1 VARTVNSRGRF
12 GGWALALLVGAG
24 AAAAAEAPQKP
35 RIDAF
40 VAGSGLPRSWV
51 VSVKPEI
58 VVAIRD
64 RDSLKPGEGAQKV
77 RLQGEAA
84 DEEMAGRLGYRS
96 MRSLVEINCETRR
109 DRVME
114 MEVFAQHDLK
124 GAAQKRPVPGGWI
137 QPSED
142 AYLADVIRAACRAP
156 KPPQAQ
162 TATEVPQL
170 RPAVSAT
177 ARTAPRPTPSPAPAR
192 SDSASSGPTRADPAP
207 RLMAVVATAVA
218 SAPPAA
224 AGHTQAQIGALN
236 SAADARRALD
246 KLAPGLPGGL
256 STRVEVATVGGRTYY
271 RAMIAGFAAPA
282 QAQAFCAEQRRR
294 GGPCLTR

>member
-1 VARTVNSRGRF
+1 M
-12 GGWALALLVGAG
+12 ALLVGAG

-40 VAGSGLPRSWV
+40 VAQSGLPRSWV

-64 RDSLKPGEGAQKV
+64 RDSLNPGEGAQKV

-84 DEEMAGRLGYRS
+84 GEEMAERLGYRS
-96 MRSLVEINCETRR
+96 MRSSVEINCETRR

-114 MEVFAQHDLK
+114 MEVFPQHDLK

-156 KPPQAQ
+156 TPPQPQ
-162 TATEVPQL
+162 TVTEVPQL

-177 ARTAPRPTPSPAPAR
+177 ARTPPRPAPSAAPAR
-192 SDSASSGPTRADPAP
+192 PGPTRAEPPAP
-207 RLMAVVATAVA
+207 RLMTVVAMAAA
-218 SAPPAA
+218 SAPPPA
-224 AGHTQAQIGALN
+224 AGRLQVQVGALN
-236 SAADARRALD
+236 SEADARRALA
-246 KLAPGLPGGL
+246 KLTPALPAGLAP
-256 STRVEVATVGGRTYY
+256 RVETVTVGGRTYY
-271 RAMIAGFAAPA
+271 RAMITGFAVAA

-294 GGPCLTR
+294 AAPCLVR